1 MLQNEASVSIDPPLA
16 GTGSGSMPGVLRN
29 LTGGQGMTRH
39 GVDLDR
45 APTLFRKVQV
55 EATIL
60 LGDPEVNSPHGAV
73 ELSPGF
79 QEIKG

>member
-1 MLQNEASVSIDPPLA
+1 
-16 GTGSGSMPGVLRN
+16 
-29 LTGGQGMTRH
+29 MTRH

-73 ELSPGF
+73 ELSPRF
-79 QEIKG
+79 EQIEC